1 MQSNQIMIDKT
12 KGDVGDQLTKCM
24 RRMIITGVYMPGS
37 LLPSLAELTEQ
48 IGMSRNTVRTA
59 FKVLRDQGLVKYQP
73 TVGCIVRDDALMRI
87 CLMLPDDFD
96 NPLAVLNGMND
107 ALASHG
113 ETTLMLYYDTDDFQ
127 SRLKHLDAF
136 TGAAIYPDHNARE
149 PIARLRE
156 SGFPVVVIDNF
167 HDNPAHGCFV
177 DSGPYAAACNL
188 TERLFEQRCDPV
200 GIITSDDLY
209 GRKLATGCRDVYAK
223 HRTRMFADHWSQTG
237 QDNQASEVSAN
248 MLSRGN
254 PPHGIIYANPH
265 DAMLGCRVIKEKGKT
280 HVKVACFGEM
290 PGMDLWLHPVM
301 TVKRD
306 YYRIGTDAA
315 RLFLELRQLP
325 KSQRLALRMAK
336 HRE

>member
-1 MQSNQIMIDKT
+1 VNSQKITINR
-12 KGDVGDQLTKCM
+12 GRVNLVDQLTQIL
-24 RRMIITGVYMPGS
+24 RRKIVTGEYLPGNV
-37 LLPSLAELTEQ
+37 LPSLEDLKQET
-48 IGMSRNTVRTA
+48 GLHRNTVKQA
-59 FKVLRDQGLVKYQP
+59 FSKLRESGLVKYQP

-87 CLMLPDDFD
+87 CLMLPVDFD

-107 ALASHG
+107 ALASCG
-113 ETTLMLYYDTDDFQ
+113 ETTLMLYRDTDDFQ
-127 SRLKHLDAF
+127 SRLKQLDAF

-149 PIARLRE
+149 QVARLRE

-177 DSGPYAAACNL
+177 DSGPYAAACDL

-200 GIITSDDLY
+200 AIITPDDLF

-223 HRTRMFADHWSQTG
+223 HRTRMFADHWSQTR
-237 QDNQASEVSAN
+237 QDNPASEVTAN

-254 PPHGIIYANPH
+254 PPKAIIYANPH

-290 PGMDLWLHPVM
+290 PGMDLWSHPVM

-306 YYRIGTDAA
+306 YRRIGTDAA
-315 RLFLELRQLP
+315 RLLLELRQLP